1 MRIRTIFA
9 TGLFLVAVSAFG
21 QTASSWPC
29 ADEFKESEGVK
40 HIILV
45 SSGVTAGLVKKKVL
59 PDASGLEHS
68 KAKSNVAVRVV
79 IGKDGM
85 VRCAEAEGG
94 NNDLGAR
101 SVEAA
106 KQWQFKPYML
116 NGEPVS
122 IEATIEFAFNKS
134 KVSVH

>member
-1 MRIRTIFA
+1 MKTRNIFA
-9 TGLFLVAVSAFG
+9 AGLFPVAASAFG

-40 HIILV
+40 HIIPV
-45 SSGVTAGLVKKKVL
+45 SSGVAAGLVKKKVL
-59 PDASGLEHS
+59 PNVSGLEHA
-68 KAKSNVAVRVV
+68 KAKSDVAVRVV

-94 NNDLGAR
+94 NNDLWAR

-122 IEATIEFAFNKS
+122 IESTIEFAFNKS